1 MQTLLCQVISRP
13 KDAANYISGGTCIV
27 STIHTHSANTAEHSI
42 PPSRSAS
49 RSQALD
55 VIDLTVLRCRTLV
68 LDNVHLSIALGDSV
82 ALMGPNGAG
91 KSTLLKCLAGQ
102 IRPDA
107 GAIRW
112 FGTYTHCSSH
122 IRRRIGFLGHE
133 QGLYPDLTPEENL
146 LFAARMHGIA
156 KPCAVVRE
164 ALANAGLEHMRARL
178 VRQLSQGTRQRLAIM
193 RATIHDPEIVLLDEP
208 FASLDVDGR
217 DWLADLF
224 SIWREAGRSVCFVSH
239 DEHHATTLASR
250 ILRCDA
256 GNVAADR
263 TLHPD
268 HLTLVR
274 SA

>member
-1 MQTLLCQVISRP
+1 MSAIQTHNAGP
-13 KDAANYISGGTCIV
+13 
-27 STIHTHSANTAEHSI
+27 AEHSDTI
-42 PPSRSAS
+42 GGSPPRSH
-49 RSQALD
+49 ALD
-55 VIDLTVLRCRTLV
+55 VFDLTVLRCRTLV
-68 LDNVHLSIALGDSV
+68 LDNVHLSVATGETV

-102 IRPDA
+102 SRPDA

-112 FGTYTHCSSH
+112 FGTYARCSSH

-156 KPCAVVRE
+156 KPYAVVRE
-164 ALANAGLEHMRARL
+164 SLANAGLEYIRARL
-178 VRQLSQGTRQRLAIM
+178 VRQLSQGMRQRLAIL
-193 RATIHDPEIVLLDEP
+193 RATIHDPEIILLDEP
-208 FASLDVDGR
+208 FASLDGDGR

-224 SIWREAGRSVCFVSH
+224 SLWRDAGRSVCFVSH
-239 DEHHATTLASR
+239 EEYHANTLASR

-256 GNVAADR
+256 GRVAAVPPLKSDR
-263 TLHPD
+263 RRM
-268 HLTLVR
+268 VR